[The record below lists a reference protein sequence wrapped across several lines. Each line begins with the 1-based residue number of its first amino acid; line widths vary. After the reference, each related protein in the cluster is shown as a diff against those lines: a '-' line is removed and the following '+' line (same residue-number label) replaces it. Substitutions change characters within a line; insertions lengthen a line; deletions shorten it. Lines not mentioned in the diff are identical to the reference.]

1 MTILASNV
9 LAAAETTMPAAAVV
23 GLMLGCGLIILGAGF
38 AIGWIGSKAVES
50 IARQPEAAPRIF
62 TTMIIAGALVEGV
75 TFFSLLIA
83 FLTLY
88 WMKF

>member
-9 LAAAETTMPAAAVV
+9 LAAAETTMPAAAIV

-88 WMKF
+88 WMRF

>member
-9 LAAAETTMPAAAVV
+9 LAAAESTMPAAAIV

-88 WMKF
+88 WMRF